1 MLVERYNA
9 QLAFE
14 FDRIRDFLVLHYNA
28 HRARRLAVLATSAAT
43 WRSRRNCRPMIDL
56 FRDSGRFFRNGNEMF
71 AEISWIQVLVG
82 QGILPRAWHPL
93 VDNVP
98 EAELQRFVDSVGQTI
113 SNCVDVMPPHQ
124 AFIDRYCKAAP
135 PI

>member
-1 MLVERYNA
+1 VDRYND

-28 HRARRLAVLATSAAT
+28 TERDDTPF
-43 WRSRRNCRPMIDL
+43 WNQCRTMSIPDELKSVIEL

-71 AEISWIQVLVG
+71 AEISWIQVMVG

-98 EAELQRFVDSVGQTI
+98 DEELSRFIDSVGRTI
-113 SNCVDVMPPHQ
+113 SNCVDAMPPHQ
-124 AFIDRYCKAAP
+124 AFIDRCCKASVPVAA
-135 PI
+135 